1 MVLLLCGLICAIPA
15 FADTAT
21 YNYDA
26 MNRLTQVKY
35 TDGTTIKYTY
45 DKMGN
50 RLTETVLAS
59 IGAAAEPPEQAPAPA
74 GPPLPLRALPS
85 PAQLK

>member
-1 MVLLLCGLICAIPA
+1 MLRQIILSSMVLLLCGLICAIPA

-35 TDGTTIKYTY
+35 TTALRLNTPTTKW
-45 DKMGN
+45 
-50 RLTETVLAS
+50 ET
-59 IGAAAEPPEQAPAPA
+59 G
-74 GPPLPLRALPS
+74 
-85 PAQLK
+85 